1 MVRQTVVVGGC
12 RCPCCTPDT
21 MLLLALPGTV
31 SDLFFS
37 VAPDP
42 LVPPGWTRD
51 QDAITDAMGA
61 AEEFIHVEVR
71 SCRVFGVP
79 LQHPVGQQP
88 FTSLAMC
95 PCGVPGHGLCSS
107 CHLYVCCA
115 WLTAVDIVCY
125 MW

>member
-1 MVRQTVVVGGC
+1 
-12 RCPCCTPDT
+12 

-79 LQHPVGQQP
+79 LQHPRGAAP
-88 FTSLAMC
+88 IHKF
-95 PCGVPGHGLCSS
+95 GYVPLLCARSWTMS
-107 CHLYVCCA
+107 QLSFVRVLCM
-115 WLTAVDIVCY
+115 VDCS
-125 MW
+125 